1 MKRWH
6 FLAFGLGFYSLA
18 LVVTA
23 PATLADAALQNFS
36 DGRLRLADAQG
47 TVWSGSGQ
55 LLIRDAQEHIGV
67 ARPLVWR
74 LHPGALWRAQLAYEV
89 DLGNGSTPFP
99 VTASWSRIELAHAD
113 IELPAATLGYVV
125 PRLAA
130 LELGGDVHLQ
140 VANLAIGHGS
150 LQGDA
155 TLQWR
160 DAGSALSPVSPL
172 GDYDLHL
179 EGAGAVTRATLTTQ
193 KGPLQL
199 QGQGSWATGGR
210 PVFTLGAKVPPEFRQ
225 RLEPFLQLIA
235 VKQIDGSFVMQLQ

>member
-1 MKRWH
+1 MKRRH
-6 FLAFGLGFYSLA
+6 LLAIGLGLYVLV

-23 PATLADAALQNFS
+23 PATLADAALQNIS
-36 DGRLRLADAQG
+36 DGRLQLADAQG

-55 LLIRDAQEHIGV
+55 LLIRDAQGHIGV
-67 ARPLVWR
+67 TRPLVWKLR
-74 LHPGALWRAQLAYEV
+74 PGALWRARLAYEV
-89 DLGNGSTPFP
+89 GLGAGARPFP
-99 VTASWSRIELAHAD
+99 VTVSWSRIELAHAN

-125 PRLAA
+125 PRLAP

-140 VANLAIGHGS
+140 VANLAISRGS

-160 DAGSALSPVSPL
+160 GAGSALSPVSPL

-179 EGAGAVTRATLTTQ
+179 EGAGAVMRATLTTLH
-193 KGPLQL
+193 GPLQL
-199 QGQGSWATGGR
+199 QGQGSWAAGDR
-210 PVFTLGAKVPPEFRQ
+210 PAFTLGAKVPSEFRQ

-235 VKQIDGSFVMQLQ
+235 VKQVDGSFVMQLQ

>member
-6 FLAFGLGFYSLA
+6 LLAIGLGLYVLVLLA
-18 LVVTA
+18 TA
-23 PATLADAALQNFS
+23 PATLADALLQNLS

-55 LLIRDAQEHIGV
+55 LLIRDAQGHIGA
-67 ARPLVWR
+67 ARPLIWR
-74 LHPGALWRAQLAYEV
+74 LQPGALWRARLAYEV
-89 DLGNGSTPFP
+89 GLGAGSRPFP
-99 VTASWSRIELAHAD
+99 VTVSWSRIELAHAD

-125 PRLAA
+125 SRLAP
-130 LELGGDVHLQ
+130 LELGGDVRLQ
-140 VANLAIGHGS
+140 VTILVIGRGS

-179 EGAGAVTRATLTTQ
+179 EGAGAVTRATLTTLH
-193 KGPLQL
+193 GPLQL

-210 PVFTLGAKVPPEFRQ
+210 PAFTLAAKVPPEFRQ

-235 VKQIDGSFVMQLQ
+235 VKQVDGSFAMQLQ